1 MSGPWHSE
9 RLVYRAVEPEDESSI
24 LAEVSNDAEAFMN
37 AAPFLPCPR
46 SKKHATQFRE
56 YLDTMLLAAVI
67 CLPPPIK
74 AAAGAP
80 NGAESAAA
88 QAIPIGIINLT
99 GLDPRM
105 IHHRRSEIGINIVRP
120 YQGQGFG
127 TEAIKW
133 ALNWG
138 FTYANLHRIE
148 IGAFGYNKGALKLYE
163 RMGFVPEGRKRDW
176 MWHEGRFWD
185 VCGFGML
192 ENEWRE
198 RYGNEKKE

>member
-1 MSGPWHSE
+1 MSRNG
-9 RLVYRAVEPEDESSI
+9 
-24 LAEVSNDAEAFMN
+24 
-37 AAPFLPCPR
+37 
-46 SKKHATQFRE
+46 
-56 YLDTMLLAAVI
+56 
-67 CLPPPIK
+67 K
-74 AAAGAP
+74 AAL
-80 NGAESAAA
+80 
-88 QAIPIGIINLT
+88 GIA
-99 GLDPRM
+99 
-105 IHHRRSEIGINIVRP
+105 RSEIGINVVRQ

-185 VCGFGML
+185 VCEFGML
-192 ENEWRE
+192 EDEWRE
-198 RYGNEKKE
+198 RYGKGKK